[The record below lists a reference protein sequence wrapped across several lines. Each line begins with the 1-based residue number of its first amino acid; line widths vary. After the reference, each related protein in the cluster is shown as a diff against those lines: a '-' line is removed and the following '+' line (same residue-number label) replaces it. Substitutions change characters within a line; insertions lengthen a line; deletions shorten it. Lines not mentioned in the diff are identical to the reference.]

1 HAELHA
7 LVGAPDPALSS
18 LDRRMPR
25 PRTSMRT
32 TSLVRILGFLAI
44 GVAPMAVASPI
55 IAAFAGVSAS
65 AGAGRQGVLPY
76 EKIAKDYATSLG
88 LDTSK
93 PEEISFE
100 DVLAKH
106 FVPLH
111 LGLFDVRFPAVDLEK
126 RAEDFR
132 GCAGAVLE

>member
-1 HAELHA
+1 
-7 LVGAPDPALSS
+7 
-18 LDRRMPR
+18 
-25 PRTSMRT
+25 MRT
-32 TSLVRILGFLAI
+32 PSLARILGLLVLCLAGI
-44 GVAPMAVASPI
+44 AVASPI
-55 IAAFAGVSAS
+55 LAASADVAAFAGIPAS
-65 AGAGRQGVLPY
+65 AGVAASAGTARQGVLPY

-93 PEEISFE
+93 PEEISLE

-132 GCAGAVLE
+132 GC